1 MILSDKSIKELILSK
16 KLIVESEYGLEDIL
30 NNIAC
35 ASLDIR
41 LWNWFKIFPK
51 TKEKVLNIDKIEL
64 EEKYIEDWD
73 YLILQPGDFVLWA
86 TKEKFWIPENI
97 VARVEWRSSIW
108 RLGILIHVTA
118 WFIDPWFGLNS
129 PSTITLEI
137 KNINT
142 LPVALKVGSRV
153 CQLALEKMDQ
163 PAEVP
168 YNKKPSA
175 KYNWQIKPEVSKIN
189 NDPEKNLEKLIT
201 KLETK

>member
-1 MILSDKSIKELILSK
+1 MILSDKTIKDYILEN
-16 KLIVESEYGLEDIL
+16 KLIVESHYWLDDIL

-41 LWNWFKIFPK
+41 LGNYFKFFPRK
-51 TKEKVLNIDKIEL
+51 TDQVLNLDSSIEL
-64 EEKYIEDWD
+64 EEKYIEDWE
-73 YLILQPGDFVLWA
+73 YLVLQPDDFCLWA
-86 TKEKFWIPENI
+86 TKEKFGIPEDI

-142 LPVALKVGSRV
+142 VPVALKVGSRV
-153 CQLALEKMDQ
+153 CQLALETMDK
-163 PAEVP
+163 PAQVP

-175 KYNWQIKPEVSKIN
+175 KYNGQIKPEVSNIKK
-189 NDPEKNLEKLIT
+189 DPKNNLEKL
-201 KLETK
+201 K